1 MHIMFIDIT
10 IHWLIFTTRY
20 FEFET
25 MIISL
30 WLPKYVYEYKETQWN
45 RNIFLSSLHLGGHFG
60 RLSMTRISWVELGER
75 SGRDTLQHFFGE
87 DTEELPA
94 NIQRFKHGTVFIVT

>member
-1 MHIMFIDIT
+1 
-10 IHWLIFTTRY
+10 
-20 FEFET
+20 
-25 MIISL
+25 MIAEIC
-30 WLPKYVYEYKETQWN
+30 N
-45 RNIFLSSLHLGGHFG
+45 MNIKKHNGTESFFLSSLHLGGHFG

-94 NIQRFKHGTVFIVT
+94 NIQRFKHGTVFIITWSRGVVSLKKISCWSTSINL